1 MIIKF
6 ALDIAVG
13 AAAIAT
19 AVAFYKHKTLAA
31 VEASAAK
38 EATIVKAAVTAEATK
53 LESLA
58 SKVDADAKVDY
69 AAVIAKLKAL
79 GL

>member
-1 MIIKF
+1 MIIKL

-31 VEASAAK
+31 VELSAKK
-38 EATIVKAAVTAEATK
+38 EALLLKVQVTAAAEN